1 MRAGNWITSKYIG
14 VIIPFLRVLHLAEL
28 NLLEIQPKDIQDIDN
43 NGMEWMLTGTMP
55 TKI

>member
-14 VIIPFLRVLHLAEL
+14 VIIPFLRVLHLAKL
-28 NLLEIQPKDIQDIDN
+28 NLLEIQPKDIQNIDN
-43 NGMEWMLTGTMP
+43 NGMEWMLMGTMP